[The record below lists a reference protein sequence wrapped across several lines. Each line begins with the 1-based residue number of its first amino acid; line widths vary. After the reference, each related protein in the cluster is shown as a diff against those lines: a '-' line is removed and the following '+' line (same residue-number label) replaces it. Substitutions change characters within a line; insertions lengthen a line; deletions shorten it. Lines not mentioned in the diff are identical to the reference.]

1 MEKVKIHTFKNLS
14 NYQICG
20 GIAHLKWEVSN
31 TICTL
36 LVTNKSIRFF
46 SKTTEIKIFSHK
58 PQKYNLI
65 ALGLFSFS
73 KKTIWTNPIKLK
85 GDKRKFTKTNS
96 GRIAISKF
104 KNNKIVPAIGN
115 SFPKKIKIK
124 IKEITP

>member
-20 GIAHLKWEVSN
+20 GIIHLKWEVSDALC
-31 TICTL
+31 IIL
-36 LVTNKSIRFF
+36 ISSKFLQFF
-46 SKTTEIKIFSHK
+46 NKTTEIKLFTNR

-65 ALGLFSFS
+65 ALGLFSIS
-73 KKTIWTNPIKLK
+73 KKTIWSNPVKLK
-85 GDKRKFTKTNS
+85 RNKKKFTKTNS

-124 IKEITP
+124 IKEIIP

>member
-1 MEKVKIHTFKNLS
+1 MEKVKIHTFKNLT

-20 GIAHLKWEVSN
+20 GITHLKWKVSN
-31 TICTL
+31 SIFIFL
-36 LVTNKSIRFF
+36 ITNKSIKIFT
-46 SKTTEIKIFSHK
+46 KTTEIKIFTNK

-65 ALGLFSFS
+65 AFGLFSFS
-73 KKTIWTNPIKLK
+73 KKTIWTNPIKLNSFK
-85 GDKRKFTKTNS
+85 KKFTKTNS

>member
-14 NYQICG
+14 KYQICG

-31 TICTL
+31 NICTF
-36 LVTNKSIRFF
+36 LVNNKSIRFF
-46 SKTTEIKIFSHK
+46 TKTTEIKIFSQK

-73 KKTIWTNPIKLK
+73 KKTIWTNPLKLK
-85 GDKRKFTKTNS
+85 RDKRKFTKTNS

>member
-20 GIAHLKWEVSN
+20 GIIHLKWEVSDALC
-31 TICTL
+31 IIL
-36 LVTNKSIRFF
+36 ISSKFLQFF
-46 SKTTEIKIFSHK
+46 NKTTEIKLFTNR

-65 ALGLFSFS
+65 ALGLFSIS
-73 KKTIWTNPIKLK
+73 KKTIWSNPIKLK
-85 GDKRKFTKTNS
+85 RDKKKFTKTNS

-104 KNNKIVPAIGN
+104 KTNKIVPAIGN

>member
-1 MEKVKIHTFKNLS
+1 MAMVKIHTFQNLS

-20 GIAHLKWEVSN
+20 GITHLKWEVSN
-31 TICTL
+31 NLCTF
-36 LVTNKSIRFF
+36 LVTNKSIQFF
-46 SKTTEIKIFSHK
+46 TKTTETILLTNG
-58 PQKYNLI
+58 PQKYNLV
-65 ALGLFSFS
+65 AFGLFSIS
-73 KKTIWTNPIKLK
+73 KKTIWSNPIKLK
-85 GDKRKFTKTNS
+85 RDKKKFTKTNS

>member
-14 NYQICG
+14 KYQICG
-20 GIAHLKWEVSN
+20 GITHLKWEVSN
-31 TICTL
+31 SICIFL
-36 LVTNKSIRFF
+36 ITNKSIQFF
-46 SKTTEIKIFSHK
+46 TKTTEIRIFTNK

-65 ALGLFSFS
+65 ALGLFSIS
-73 KKTIWTNPIKLK
+73 EKTIWTNPIKLK
-85 GDKRKFTKTNS
+85 RDKKKFTKTNS
-96 GRIAISKF
+96 GRITISKF